1 MHKLD
6 SRFSNGRKYPLI
18 WPYVL
23 DSVMQTNREKDTS
36 FSLLYRVG
44 VPSSLGCTSAKMNS
58 CPCRLP
64 YHQHEPP
71 ATLLL
76 GGGHII
82 MALNKTI
89 GTVQERSLGTQINPL
104 HMLLQQLD
112 LAREHTSIPSGIW
125 EILRR
130 PERTLEVS
138 VPITRDDGEI
148 EVLTG
153 YRVQYSSARGP
164 CKGGIRYHAGVTLD
178 EVKALAGWMSLKCAV
193 VNIPYGGSKGG
204 IACDPT
210 RFSQR
215 EIERITRCY
224 TARIL
229 PFIGP
234 KQDIPAPDVN
244 TNALIMNWIV
254 DTASALRGES
264 IPAIVTGKS
273 LELGGALG
281 RREATGRGVM
291 FTTIGILHRL
301 DIDITQARIAIQG
314 FGNVGSIA
322 AQLLADQGAKVV
334 GISDISGGYYCPT
347 GFDINDI
354 LRYVETSPGHLLA
367 GYNAPGMEEITNDE
381 LLTLDVDVLIPAALE
396 AQITSRN
403 AADVKAKVIVEAANG
418 PTTPEADLILAEK
431 GVVIVPDILA
441 NAGGVV
447 CSYFEWVQNIQCL
460 AWEEK
465 ETNQRLGRVMQRAIA
480 EVWDLSNERQISLRL
495 AAFVL
500 GVERIAQ
507 AISLRGVFL

>member
-1 MHKLD
+1 
-6 SRFSNGRKYPLI
+6 
-18 WPYVL
+18 
-23 DSVMQTNREKDTS
+23 
-36 FSLLYRVG
+36 
-44 VPSSLGCTSAKMNS
+44 
-58 CPCRLP
+58 
-64 YHQHEPP
+64 
-71 ATLLL
+71 
-76 GGGHII
+76 

-89 GTVQERSLGTQINPL
+89 ETVRERSLGTQVNPY

-112 LAREHTSIPSGIW
+112 LAREHTSIPGGIW
-125 EILRR
+125 EIMRK
-130 PERTLEVS
+130 PERALEVS

-164 CKGGIRYHAGVTLD
+164 CKGGIRYHSGVTLD

-193 VNIPYGGSKGG
+193 VNIPYGGGKGG

-210 RFSQR
+210 RFSER

-229 PFIGP
+229 PLIGP

-244 TNALIMNWIV
+244 TNASIMNWIV
-254 DTASALRGES
+254 DTASALRGEAL
-264 IPAIVTGKS
+264 PGIVTGKS

-291 FTTIGILHRL
+291 FTTIGVLQRL
-301 DIDITQARIAIQG
+301 GIDITESRIAVQG

-322 AQLLADQGAKVV
+322 AQLLTDKGATVV
-334 GISDISGGYYCPT
+334 GISDVSGGYYCPT
-347 GFDINDI
+347 GFDINDV
-354 LRYVETSPGHLLA
+354 LRYAETSPGHLLA
-367 GYNAPGMEEITNDE
+367 GYSVPGMEEITNDE

-403 AADVKAKVIVEAANG
+403 AADVKAKVIVEGANG
-418 PTTPEADLILAEK
+418 PTTPEADLILAEN
-431 GVVIVPDILA
+431 GSVVVPDILA

-447 CSYFEWVQNIQCL
+447 CSYFEWVQNIQCF

-465 ETNQRLGRVMQRAIA
+465 ETNQRLGRIMQRAIA
-480 EVWDLSNERQISLRL
+480 EVWDLSTERQISLRL

-500 GVERIAQ
+500 GVERVAK